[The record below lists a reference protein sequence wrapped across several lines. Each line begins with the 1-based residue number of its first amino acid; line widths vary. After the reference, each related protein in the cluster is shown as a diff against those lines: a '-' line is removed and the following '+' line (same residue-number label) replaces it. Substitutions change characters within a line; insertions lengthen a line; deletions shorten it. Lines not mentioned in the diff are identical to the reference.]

1 MMISFVKTKN
11 SYGEVNSFPKK
22 LQNNLSG
29 GGIIIFKRRI

>member
-29 GGIIIFKRRI
+29 GV